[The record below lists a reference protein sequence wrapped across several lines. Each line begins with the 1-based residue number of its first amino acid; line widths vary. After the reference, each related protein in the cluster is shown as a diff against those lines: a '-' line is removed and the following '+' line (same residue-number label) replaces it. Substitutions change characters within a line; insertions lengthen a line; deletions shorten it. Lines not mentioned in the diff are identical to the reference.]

1 MATKRKDG
9 RYVETITVNGKRK
22 YIYGSSVADA
32 KKKARAFESSV
43 ADLTKFDPVTDAWWE
58 EFEPSIEFN
67 TTKGY
72 IPAVKRAKDRFGDEY
87 MDRIT
92 PQDCYQFL
100 EEFAQSHAQ
109 KTVNTQRD
117 ILNHIFRYG
126 VAHGY
131 TKANPM
137 RDLPTPKGKI
147 QKKKITCPET
157 TDLDKVK
164 KSINCTGGLFVL
176 FAVYTGL
183 RKQELLPLTWEDV
196 NLEERFVVINKA
208 VYHTN
213 DSKPHIK
220 SPKTEKSLGTVPIL
234 DALYAILKPI
244 AKKKGLIFP
253 NAKGEIMKAY
263 EYDRM
268 WEAYE
273 EETGTKFTS
282 RQLRH
287 YFATALIENE
297 VPPEKAQLLLRHA
310 QLSTTTETYREI
322 REQQTKKIQAEVYA
336 LNLLK

>member
-1 MATKRKDG
+1 MPTKRKDG
-9 RYVETITVNGKRK
+9 RYVEVINVNGKRK
-22 YIYGSSVADA
+22 YIYGSSPKDVKA
-32 KKKARAFESSV
+32 KVKVFENTVS
-43 ADLTKFDPVTDAWWE
+43 DLTKLGTVTDEWWE
-58 EFEPSIEFN
+58 EFEPTIEFN

-72 IPAVKRAKDRFGDEY
+72 IPAVKRAKEHFGDEY

-100 EEFAQSHAQ
+100 DEFAQSHAQ

-117 ILNHIFRYG
+117 MLNHIFRYG

-131 TKANPM
+131 VKTNPM

-147 QKKKITCPET
+147 PKKKITCPEAG
-157 TDLDKVK
+157 DLDAVK
-164 KSINCTGGLFVL
+164 MSVNCTGGFFVL

-183 RKQELLPLTWEDV
+183 RKQELLPLTWEDI
-196 NLEERFVVINKA
+196 NLPERYITINKA

-220 SPKTEKSLGTVPIL
+220 LPKTEKSLGTVPIL
-234 DALYAILKPI
+234 DDLYKIINPI
-244 AKKKGLIFP
+244 AKKKGLLFP
-253 NAKGEIMKAY
+253 NDQGEIMKAY
-263 EYDRM
+263 QYDKM
-268 WEAYE
+268 WETYE
-273 EETGTKFTS
+273 KESGTKFTS

-287 YFATALIENE
+287 YFATALIENG

-310 QLSTTTETYREI
+310 QLSTTTDVYREI
-322 REQQTKKIQAEVYA
+322 REQQTKKVQAEVYA